1 MVAPRNTA
9 YAEESAEVEV
19 LYANLEKL
27 KFLTKKI
34 QGSLVRLET
43 GGNVV
48 KHAIGPIYSNTQS
61 LQITNSNIDKV
72 NDAIDRLRQPL
83 DAKSREENI
92 IRSGP
97 QNVELSQ
104 YLAAIKRVEKALVDL
119 NSTNLRSNQKAI
131 SDFNTLMST
140 GAARLQDL
148 LRSKLSDHVS
158 PIEPLHYLTKD
169 LPFPSLPEE
178 TVTELGPICAAINSA
193 AVHGSQ
199 RGDGGK
205 PALKIYAEVRGPYI
219 TSSLQNLAIASLNTV
234 KRRPNDGPYKQGT
247 NGIGVYSSALEN
259 FIYIEHDIISR
270 VFTGDQRGLTL
281 QATCKSA
288 LAEYSKTLRE
298 LNQYI
303 RANLMTDC
311 FLAFEIIEIVTAMSY
326 RVDSKTGELKS
337 MFIEALRPVRE
348 TAKSSL
354 AELLEETKRKA
365 ASISMLP
372 PDGGSVPL
380 VNEVMSSLLTLTGY
394 SGPLASILTSV
405 GDGNWR
411 SASNAS
417 GTAPLDVSP
426 DSSTLLSHFILDMI
440 EALMIALES
449 RGRAFH
455 RTKAVQGV
463 FLSNVFCSVDRSIR
477 SSAEL
482 ARYLGS
488 PDSIARID
496 TFRKRATSTYLDAW
510 KETSQY
516 LLDVQYTSRGVGGS
530 TRPASGGIV
539 DSSTI
544 VKSLSSKD
552 KDAIKDKF
560 KAFNTSFDELV
571 SRHKALYMER
581 EVRGVL
587 SREVQAVLEPLYA
600 RFWDRYHEVDKGKG
614 KYVKAPPDLTR
625 NVTDKRSPATIN
637 PSQLAICE
645 NRFSTWRQLWLWL
658 AESEKELGLSISDE
672 AIEQMKAHL
681 TIQDEEFKVAAEEEK
696 RRRHDVMAHVHAF
709 GQVAPAAA
717 GIIHWGATSC
727 YCTDNAD
734 LIFLRDGLDILIP
747 KLAVVI
753 DKLSAFAQ
761 QYKDLPC
768 LGFTHGQPAQLVTV
782 GKRACLWIQDLLM
795 DLRNLER
802 ARDDLRF
809 RGVKGTTGTQASF
822 LQIFDGDHSKVEQL
836 DELVT
841 KKAGFD
847 SAFIIS
853 SQTYSRKIDVDVS
866 NALGSFGSTCE
877 RIGIDIRHLAMLKE
891 VEEPFEKDQIGSS
904 AMAYKRNPMR
914 SERLCSLG
922 RHLQN
927 LPKDALDTYSAQWF
941 ERSLDDSAIRRI
953 SIPELY
959 LSADACLI
967 LLNNVTSGFVVYPE
981 VIKRHVIMACVKKGL
996 SRQDAHEE
1004 IRVLSHQAADNV
1016 KKQGKDNDLLDRI
1029 RRTAFFNPILGEL
1042 DALLDPSTF
1051 VGRAPQQVEKFTS
1064 TEVKKALEPYA
1075 SYIAKG
1081 ETSTLSV

>member
-1 MVAPRNTA
+1 MVAPRNA
-9 YAEESAEVEV
+9 AFAEESAEVEV

-27 KFLTKKI
+27 KRLTKKI

-61 LQITNSNIDKV
+61 LQITNNNIDRV
-72 NDAIDRLRQPL
+72 IEAIERLRQPL
-83 DAKSREENI
+83 DAKNREEGV
-92 IRSGP
+92 IRAGP
-97 QNVELSQ
+97 QPNNLSQ
-104 YLAAIKRVEKALVDL
+104 YLAAMRGVNDALMDL
-119 NSTNLRSNQKAI
+119 TSTNLKSNQKAI
-131 SDFNTLMST
+131 SEFTSLLGIGNSK
-140 GAARLQDL
+140 LQDL
-148 LRSKLSDHVS
+148 LRLKLGEHVS

-169 LPFPSLPEE
+169 LPFPTIPEDRIAE
-178 TVTELGPICAAINSA
+178 IAPICGAINSA
-193 AVHGSQ
+193 AIHVPHRGEGGS
-199 RGDGGK
+199 
-205 PALKIYAEVRGPYI
+205 PALKIYADVRGPYI
-219 TSSLQNLAIASLNTV
+219 TTSAQNLAIASLNTL
-234 KRRPNDGPYKQGT
+234 KRRLDDESPYKQGT
-247 NGIGVYSSALEN
+247 NGIGTYSDALEN
-259 FIYIEHDIISR
+259 FIYAEWEAIKRI
-270 VFTGDQRGLTL
+270 FTGDHRGLAL
-281 QATCKSA
+281 QMTCRSA
-288 LAEYSKTLRE
+288 IAEYSKTIRE
-298 LNQYI
+298 LNDYI
-303 RANLMTDC
+303 RSNLLTDC
-311 FLAFEIIEIVTAMSY
+311 FLAFEIIDIVTAKSY
-326 RVDSKTGELKS
+326 DIELKTGELKS
-337 MFIEALRPVRE
+337 LFLEALRPVRE
-348 TAKSSL
+348 TAKYSL
-354 AELLEETKRKA
+354 AELLEETKRRA
-365 ASISMLP
+365 QAIPMLP
-372 PDGGSVPL
+372 PNGAPTPL
-380 VNEVMSSLLTLTGY
+380 VDKVMHSLIELTGY
-394 SGPLASILTSV
+394 QKPLASILTSL

-411 SASNAS
+411 STSATSMN
-417 GTAPLDVSP
+417 TPLDVNP
-426 DSSTLLSHFILDMI
+426 DSDMLFSHFILDVI
-440 EALMIALES
+440 ETLLIALEA
-449 RGRAFH
+449 RARQLH

-463 FLSNVFCSVDRSIR
+463 FLSNVFCLVDRAIR
-477 SSAEL
+477 SSPEL
-482 ARYLGS
+482 ARFLGS
-488 PDSIARID
+488 PDSVSRID

-510 KETSQY
+510 KETSHY
-516 LLDVQYTSRGVGGS
+516 LLDVQYTSHTRGGS
-530 TRPASGGIV
+530 RPQSGGAV
-539 DSSTI
+539 DSSAI
-544 VKSLSSKD
+544 VKSLSSRD

-560 KAFNTSFDELV
+560 KAFNASFDDLV
-571 SRHKALYMER
+571 ARHKSFYMER
-581 EVRGVL
+581 EVRSVL
-587 SREVQAVLEPLYA
+587 AREVQAVLEPLYA
-600 RFWDRYHEVDKGKG
+600 RFYDRYHELDKGRG
-614 KYVKAPPDLTR
+614 KYTK
-625 NVTDKRSPATIN
+625 
-637 PSQLAICE
+637 

-658 AESEKELGLSISDE
+658 AEAEKELGLPITDE
-672 AIEQMKAHL
+672 AIEQMREHT
-681 TIQDEEFKVAAEEEK
+681 TIKDEEFKVAAEEEK
-696 RRRHDVMAHVHAF
+696 RRRHDVMAHVHAY

-734 LIFLRDGLDILIP
+734 LIFLRDGLNILIP

-753 DKLSAFAQ
+753 DKLSAFAK

-822 LQIFDGDHSKVEQL
+822 LQIFNGDHAKVEQL

-853 SQTYSRKIDVDVS
+853 SQTYSRKIDVDVA

-959 LSADACLI
+959 LCADACLI

-981 VIKRHVIMACVKKGL
+981 VIKRRVIMACVKKGL

-1004 IRVLSHQAADNV
+1004 IRVLSHQASDNV
-1016 KKQGKDNDLLDRI
+1016 KKHGKNNDLLDRI
-1029 RRTAFFNPILGEL
+1029 RRTEFFAPILGEL

-1064 TEVKKALEPYA
+1064 TEVKKALQPYETFLA
-1075 SYIAKG
+1075 TA
-1081 ETSTLSV
+1081 ETSALHV

>member
-9 YAEESAEVEV
+9 FAEESAEVEV
-19 LYANLEKL
+19 LSANLEKL
-27 KFLTKKI
+27 KLLTKKI

-61 LQITNSNIDKV
+61 LQTTNNNIEKI
-72 NDAIDRLRQPL
+72 NEAINRLRKPL
-83 DAKSREENI
+83 DAKNQEEGI
-92 IRSGP
+92 IRAGP
-97 QNVELSQ
+97 QTDNLSQ
-104 YLAAIKRVEKALVDL
+104 YLSAMKRVDDALVDL
-119 NSTNLRSNQKAI
+119 NSTNLKSNQKAI
-131 SDFNTLMST
+131 SEFTSLLGVGNTKL
-140 GAARLQDL
+140 LDL
-148 LRSKLSDHVS
+148 LRLKLGQHVS

-169 LPFPSLPEE
+169 LPFPSIPADNVAEIRS
-178 TVTELGPICAAINSA
+178 ICAAIGSA
-193 AVHGSQ
+193 AAHNPHRGEGGS
-199 RGDGGK
+199 
-205 PALKIYAEVRGPYI
+205 PAVKIYADIRGPYI
-219 TSSLQNLAIASLNTV
+219 TTSAQNLAIASLNTM
-234 KRRPNDGPYKQGT
+234 KRRAADGPYKQGT
-247 NGIGVYSSALEN
+247 NGIGIYSNSLEN
-259 FIYIEHDIISR
+259 FIYAEYESISAI
-270 VFTGDQRGLTL
+270 FTGDHKGLAL
-281 QATCKSA
+281 QMTCRPA
-288 LAEYSKTLRE
+288 MAEYAKTLRE
-298 LNQYI
+298 LNQYV

-311 FLAFEIIEIVTAMSY
+311 FLCFEIIEIVTAMSY

-337 MFIEALRPVRE
+337 LFIEALRPVRE

-354 AELLEETKRKA
+354 SELLEETKRKSA
-365 ASISMLP
+365 GITILP
-372 PDGGSVPL
+372 PDGGCVPL
-380 VNEVMSSLLTLTGY
+380 VSEVMSSLVTLTGY
-394 SGPLASILTSV
+394 SGPLASILTSL

-411 SASNAS
+411 STSNTS
-417 GTAPLDVSP
+417 SSTPLDVSP

-440 EALMIALES
+440 EALMISLES
-449 RGRAFH
+449 RSRALH
-455 RTKAVQGV
+455 RSKAVQGV
-463 FLSNVFCSVDRSIR
+463 FLSNVFCIVDRSIR
-477 SSAEL
+477 SSPEL

-488 PDSIARID
+488 ADSISRID

-510 KETSQY
+510 KETSHY
-516 LLDVQYTSRGVGGS
+516 LLDVQYTSRTGAGN
-530 TRPASGGIV
+530 RPTSGGAV
-539 DSSTI
+539 DSSAI
-544 VKSLSSKD
+544 VKSLSSRD
-552 KDAIKDKF
+552 KDAIKEKF
-560 KAFNTSFDELV
+560 KSFNASFDELV

-581 EVRGVL
+581 EVRSVL
-587 SREVQAVLEPLYA
+587 AREVQAVLEPLYA
-600 RFWDRYHEVDKGKG
+600 RFWDRYHEVDKGDEM
-614 KYVKAPPDLTR
+614 KYLF
-625 NVTDKRSPATIN
+625 SPR
-637 PSQLAICE
+637 
-645 NRFSTWRQLWLWL
+645 NRFSTWRSLWLWL
-658 AESEKELGLSISDE
+658 AEAEKELGLPITDE
-672 AIEQMKAHL
+672 AIEQMRNNT
-681 TIQDEEFKVAAEEEK
+681 TIQDEEFKIAAEEEK
-696 RRRHDVMAHVHAF
+696 RRRHDVMAHVHAY

-753 DKLSAFAQ
+753 DKLSSFAN

-795 DLRNLER
+795 DLKNLER

-822 LQIFDGDHSKVEQL
+822 LQIFNGDHEKVEQL

-841 KKAGFD
+841 EKAGFS

-853 SQTYSRKIDVDVS
+853 SQTYTRKIDVDVA

-959 LSADACLI
+959 LCADACLI

-981 VIKRHVIMACVKKGL
+981 VIKRHVIMACVSKGL

-1016 KKQGKDNDLLDRI
+1016 KKHGKDNDLLDRI
-1029 RRTAFFNPILGEL
+1029 RRTEFFAPILGQLDSLL
-1042 DALLDPSTF
+1042 DARTF

-1064 TEVKKALEPYA
+1064 TEVKKALQPYEA
-1075 SYIAKG
+1075 QLANA
-1081 ETSTLSV
+1081 ETSALHV